1 MCGQFINLIRMWDFL
16 VYFLFNFS
24 TDKKNQKNLGGGLR
38 MILKTFCLN
47 DDISL
52 RNC

>member
-38 MILKTFCLN
+38 MILKTLCLN
-47 DDISL
+47 GDISL
-52 RNC
+52 RNS